1 MILVEKHIIRSGKYF
16 NQLIEITRLSKNLYN
31 SGLYAVR
38 QHYFEHKKFL
48 NYVNLNNMF
57 VEQKQQDY
65 YKLPAKVSQQT
76 LKMVEQN
83 FKSFF
88 GSLKSEKTKKV
99 KIPKYLV
106 KNSSFLTIWTNQAVS
121 LKKKGYLKLS
131 GTDVYIKTDIDH
143 INQVRVVPRNN
154 ELVVEILYEV
164 REKDLKKDNGKY
176 SSIDLG
182 INNLMTLSGN
192 TTKPIIINGKPLK
205 SINQYYNKKKSEI
218 QSKLETINKTKK
230 SKKLNKLTNKRNNKI
245 NDYLHKSSKI
255 IINHLVS
262 KDICTLIVGYNQ
274 HWKQEIN
281 IGKKNN
287 QNFVSIPYLKL
298 LNMLEYKCKKE
309 GINFVKNEE
318 SYTSKCSF
326 IDGEEIKKHTKYLG
340 KRIKRGLFESA
351 SGKLINADLNGSLN
365 ILKKVV
371 GEFQY
376 PIEVCSTPKVINLA

>member
-16 NQLIEITRLSKNLYN
+16 TQLMEVTRLSKNLYN

-99 KIPKYLV
+99 KIPKYLD

-131 GTDVYIKTDIDH
+131 GTDVYIKTDINH

-154 ELVVEILYEV
+154 QLVVEILYEV
-164 REKDLKKDNGKY
+164 REKELKKDNGKY

-192 TTKPIIINGKPLK
+192 TTKPIIVNGKPLK

-218 QSKLETINKTKK
+218 QGKLETINKTKK
-230 SKKLNKLTNKRNNKI
+230 SKKLNKLTNRRNNKI

-298 LNMLEYKCKKE
+298 LNMLEYKCKRE

-340 KRIKRGLFESA
+340 KRIKRGLFKSA

>member
-38 QHYFEHKKFL
+38 QYYFEHKKFL

-99 KIPKYLV
+99 KIPKYLD

-131 GTDVYIKTDIDH
+131 GTDVYIKTNLDN
-143 INQVRVVPRNN
+143 INQVRVVPGNN
-154 ELVVEILYEV
+154 QLVVEILYEV
-164 REKDLKKDNGKY
+164 QEKELKKDNGKY
-176 SSIDLG
+176 SSVDLG
-182 INNLMTLSGN
+182 INNLLTLSGN

-205 SINQYYNKKKSEI
+205 SINQYYNKKKSQI

-230 SKKLNKLTNKRNNKI
+230 SKKLNRLTNKRNNKI

-262 KDICTLIVGYNQ
+262 KDICTLIVGYN
-274 HWKQEIN
+274 HYWKQEIN

-298 LNMLEYKCKKE
+298 LNMLEYKCKRE

>member
-99 KIPKYLV
+99 KIPKYLD

-143 INQVRVVPRNN
+143 INQVRVVPGNN
-154 ELVVEILYEV
+154 QLVVEILYEV
-164 REKDLKKDNGKY
+164 REKELKKDNGKY

>member
-16 NQLIEITRLSKNLYN
+16 NQLIEIMRLSKNLYN

-99 KIPKYLV
+99 KIPKYLD

-340 KRIKRGLFESA
+340 KRMKRGLFESA

>member
-1 MILVEKHIIRSGKYF
+1 
-16 NQLIEITRLSKNLYN
+16 
-31 SGLYAVR
+31 
-38 QHYFEHKKFL
+38 
-48 NYVNLNNMF
+48 MF

-88 GSLKSEKTKKV
+88 GLLKSEKTKKV
-99 KIPKYLV
+99 KIPKYLD

-164 REKDLKKDNGKY
+164 RENDLKKDNGKY

-192 TTKPIIINGKPLK
+192 TTKPIIVNGKPLK

-218 QSKLETINKTKK
+218 QGKLETINKTKK

-274 HWKQEIN
+274 YWKQEIN

>member
-99 KIPKYLV
+99 KIPKYLD

-340 KRIKRGLFESA
+340 KRMKRGLFESA

>member
-38 QHYFEHKKFL
+38 QYYFEHKKFL

-99 KIPKYLV
+99 KIPKYLD

-131 GTDVYIKTDIDH
+131 GTDVYIKTNLDN
-143 INQVRVVPRNN
+143 INQVRVVPGNN
-154 ELVVEILYEV
+154 QLVVEILYEV
-164 REKDLKKDNGKY
+164 QEKELKKDNGKY
-176 SSIDLG
+176 SSVDLG
-182 INNLMTLSGN
+182 INNLLTLSGN

-205 SINQYYNKKKSEI
+205 SINQYYNKKKSQI

-230 SKKLNKLTNKRNNKI
+230 SKKLNRLTNKRNNKI

-274 HWKQEIN
+274 HWKQEIS

-298 LNMLEYKCKKE
+298 LNMLEYKCKRE

-340 KRIKRGLFESA
+340 KRIKRGLFKSA

>member
-99 KIPKYLV
+99 KIPKYLD

-131 GTDVYIKTDIDH
+131 GTDVYIKTDINH
-143 INQVRVVPRNN
+143 INQVRVVPGNN
-154 ELVVEILYEV
+154 QLVVEILYEV

>member
-38 QHYFEHKKFL
+38 QYYFEHKKFL

-99 KIPKYLV
+99 KIPKYLD

-131 GTDVYIKTDIDH
+131 GTDVYIKTNLDH
-143 INQVRVVPRNN
+143 INQVRVVPGNN
-154 ELVVEILYEV
+154 QLVVEILYEV
-164 REKDLKKDNGKY
+164 QEKELKKDNGKY
-176 SSIDLG
+176 SSVDLG

-192 TTKPIIINGKPLK
+192 ATKPIIINGKPLK
-205 SINQYYNKKKSEI
+205 SINQYYNKKKSQI

-230 SKKLNKLTNKRNNKI
+230 SKKSNKLTNKRNNKI

-274 HWKQEIN
+274 HWKQEID

-298 LNMLEYKCKKE
+298 LNMLEYKCKRE

>member
-16 NQLIEITRLSKNLYN
+16 TQLMEFTRLSKNLYN
-31 SGLYAVR
+31 SGLYATR

-48 NYVNLNNMF
+48 NYVNLNNVF
-57 VEQKQQDY
+57 VKQKQQDY

-99 KIPKYLV
+99 KIPKYLD

-131 GTDVYIKTDIDH
+131 GTDVYIKTDINH

-154 ELVVEILYEV
+154 QLVVEILYEV
-164 REKDLKKDNGKY
+164 REKELKRDNGKY

-182 INNLMTLSGN
+182 INNLATLSGN
-192 TTKPIIINGKPLK
+192 TTKPFIINGKPLK

-218 QSKLETINKTKK
+218 QGKLEAINKTKK

-262 KDICTLIVGYNQ
+262 KDISTLVVGYNQ

-298 LNMLEYKCKKE
+298 LNMLEYKCKRE

-340 KRIKRGLFESA
+340 KRIKRGLFESQ

>member
-38 QHYFEHKKFL
+38 QYYFEHKKFL

-99 KIPKYLV
+99 KIPKYLD

-131 GTDVYIKTDIDH
+131 GTDVYIKTNLDN
-143 INQVRVVPRNN
+143 INQVRVVPGNN
-154 ELVVEILYEV
+154 QLVVEILYEV
-164 REKDLKKDNGKY
+164 QEKELKKDNGKY
-176 SSIDLG
+176 SSVDLG
-182 INNLMTLSGN
+182 INNLLTLSGN

-205 SINQYYNKKKSEI
+205 SINQYYNKKKSQI

-230 SKKLNKLTNKRNNKI
+230 SKKLNRLTNKRNNKI

-274 HWKQEIN
+274 HWKQEIS

-298 LNMLEYKCKKE
+298 LNMLEYKCKRE

>member
-99 KIPKYLV
+99 KIPKYLD

-143 INQVRVVPRNN
+143 INQVRVVPANN
-154 ELVVEILYEV
+154 QLVVEILYEV
-164 REKDLKKDNGKY
+164 REKELKKDNGKY

-298 LNMLEYKCKKE
+298 LNMLEYKCKSE

>member
-16 NQLIEITRLSKNLYN
+16 NQLMEVTRLSKNLYN

-38 QHYFEHKKFL
+38 QHYFEYKKFL

-88 GSLKSEKTKKV
+88 GLLKSEKTKKE
-99 KIPKYLV
+99 KIPKYLD

-164 REKDLKKDNGKY
+164 RENDLKKDNGKY

-192 TTKPIIINGKPLK
+192 TTKPIIVNGKPLK

-218 QSKLETINKTKK
+218 QGKLETINKTKK

-274 HWKQEIN
+274 YWKQEIN

>member
-16 NQLIEITRLSKNLYN
+16 NQLMEVTRLSKNLYN

-38 QHYFEHKKFL
+38 QHYFEYKKFL

-88 GSLKSEKTKKV
+88 GLLKSEKTKKV
-99 KIPKYLV
+99 KIPKYLD

-164 REKDLKKDNGKY
+164 RENDLKKDNGKY

-192 TTKPIIINGKPLK
+192 TTKPIIVNGKPLK

-218 QSKLETINKTKK
+218 QGKLETINKTKK

-274 HWKQEIN
+274 YWKQEIN

>member
-31 SGLYAVR
+31 SGLYVVR
-38 QHYFEHKKFL
+38 QYYFEHKKFL

-99 KIPKYLV
+99 KIPKYLD

-131 GTDVYIKTDIDH
+131 GTDVYIKTNLDN
-143 INQVRVVPRNN
+143 INQVRVVPGNN
-154 ELVVEILYEV
+154 QLVVEILYEV
-164 REKDLKKDNGKY
+164 QEKELKKDNGKY
-176 SSIDLG
+176 SSVDLG
-182 INNLMTLSGN
+182 INNLLTLSGN

-205 SINQYYNKKKSEI
+205 SINQYYNKKKSQI

-230 SKKLNKLTNKRNNKI
+230 SKKLNRLTNKRNNKI

-274 HWKQEIN
+274 HWKQEIS

-298 LNMLEYKCKKE
+298 LNMLEYKCKRE

-340 KRIKRGLFESA
+340 KRIKRGLFKSA

>member
-99 KIPKYLV
+99 KIPKYLD

-143 INQVRVVPRNN
+143 INQVRVVPGNN
-154 ELVVEILYEV
+154 QLVVEILYEV

-192 TTKPIIINGKPLK
+192 TTEPIIVNGKPLK

-218 QSKLETINKTKK
+218 QGKLETINKTKK

>member
-99 KIPKYLV
+99 KIPKYLD

-192 TTKPIIINGKPLK
+192 TTEPIIVNGKPLK

-218 QSKLETINKTKK
+218 QGKLETINKTKK

-274 HWKQEIN
+274 YWKQEIN

>member
-99 KIPKYLV
+99 KIPKYLD

-340 KRIKRGLFESA
+340 KRIKRGLFESE

>member
-16 NQLIEITRLSKNLYN
+16 NQLIEIMRLSKNLYN

-99 KIPKYLV
+99 KIPKYLD

-340 KRIKRGLFESA
+340 KRIKRGLFESE

>member
-99 KIPKYLV
+99 KIPKYLD

-131 GTDVYIKTDIDH
+131 GTDVYIKTDINH
-143 INQVRVVPRNN
+143 INQVRVVPGNN
-154 ELVVEILYEV
+154 QLVVEILYEV
-164 REKDLKKDNGKY
+164 REKELKKDNGKY

>member
-99 KIPKYLV
+99 KIPKYLD

-143 INQVRVVPRNN
+143 INQVRVVPGNN
-154 ELVVEILYEV
+154 QLVVEILYEV
-164 REKDLKKDNGKY
+164 QEKELKKDNGKY

-192 TTKPIIINGKPLK
+192 TTKPIIVNGKPLK

-218 QSKLETINKTKK
+218 QGKLETINKTKK

-274 HWKQEIN
+274 HWKQEIS

-298 LNMLEYKCKKE
+298 LNMLEYKCKRE

>member
-38 QHYFEHKKFL
+38 QYYFEHKKFL

-99 KIPKYLV
+99 KIPKYLD

-131 GTDVYIKTDIDH
+131 GTDVYIKTNLDN
-143 INQVRVVPRNN
+143 INQVRVVPGNN
-154 ELVVEILYEV
+154 QLVVEILYEV
-164 REKDLKKDNGKY
+164 QEKELKKDNGKY
-176 SSIDLG
+176 SSVDLG
-182 INNLMTLSGN
+182 INNLLTLSGN

-205 SINQYYNKKKSEI
+205 SINQHYNKKKSQI

-230 SKKLNKLTNKRNNKI
+230 SKKLNRLTNKRNNKI

-274 HWKQEIN
+274 HWKQEIS

-298 LNMLEYKCKKE
+298 LNMLEYKCKRE

-340 KRIKRGLFESA
+340 KRIKRGLFKSA

>member
-16 NQLIEITRLSKNLYN
+16 NQLMEVTRLSKNLYN

-38 QHYFEHKKFL
+38 QHYFEYKKFL

-88 GSLKSEKTKKV
+88 GLLKSEKTKKV
-99 KIPKYLV
+99 KIPKYLD

-164 REKDLKKDNGKY
+164 RENDLKKDNGKY

-218 QSKLETINKTKK
+218 QGKLETINKTKK

-274 HWKQEIN
+274 YWKQEIN

>member
-38 QHYFEHKKFL
+38 QYYFEHKKFL

-99 KIPKYLV
+99 KIPKYLD

-131 GTDVYIKTDIDH
+131 GTDVYIKTNLDN
-143 INQVRVVPRNN
+143 INQVRVVPGNN
-154 ELVVEILYEV
+154 QLVVEILYEV
-164 REKDLKKDNGKY
+164 QEKELKKDNGKY
-176 SSIDLG
+176 SSVDLG
-182 INNLMTLSGN
+182 INNLLTLSGN

-205 SINQYYNKKKSEI
+205 SINQYYNKKKSQI

-230 SKKLNKLTNKRNNKI
+230 SKKLNRLTNKRNNKI

-274 HWKQEIN
+274 YWKQEIN

-298 LNMLEYKCKKE
+298 LNMLEYKCKRE

-340 KRIKRGLFESA
+340 KRIKRGLFKSA